1 MSKNLNLV
9 IPLLLAMLAA
19 APALARSRA
28 GQDDF
33 LAGLALEYRPEAAPD
48 YQGAAARY
56 QAAAAAGSREALP
69 ALVRLYGPGSPLWA
83 GPEVWREHLLAASRA
98 GWPEAAFQ
106 LAEALEKQTV
116 AADGL
121 NPVQFYGQ
129 AAAAGYGPAALRLGR
144 MYLEG
149 AGGLARDEKQAA
161 LWLAVAAENHE
172 ADAGLLLGKMY
183 YDKDPAVAGRWL
195 EKANAPEA
203 GYLLGQLYL
212 RDKRFIEAV
221 AAFTTSADQGYPQ
234 AHLALGLL
242 NLDNDFGRKPN
253 PREALK
259 YLKIAAQAD
268 LPEGSY
274 QLARMYLTGTATP
287 KDPITGAYWLHR
299 AAVRGHEKARDEY
312 DKLVYN
318 FSVGHK
324 KRLERMIE
332 DNSVPGMQTP
342 VQ

>member
-1 MSKNLNLV
+1 MRIIKLTALSLFIFMAASPAMAQNSGGREE
-9 IPLLLAMLAA
+9 LLSAM
-19 APALARSRA
+19 
-28 GQDDF
+28 
-33 LAGLALEYRPEAAPD
+33 ALEYRPDALPD
-48 YQGAAARY
+48 YQAAAARY
-56 QAAAAAGSREALP
+56 RAAAAAGSREAWLG
-69 ALVRLYGPGSPLWA
+69 LVRLTEPGGPLWS
-83 GPEVWREHLLAASRA
+83 GPEPWRENLLAASRA

-106 LAEALEKQTV
+106 LAQALEKQTV
-116 AADGL
+116 PADGL
-121 NPVQFYGQ
+121 DPMQFYVQ
-129 AAAAGYGPAALRLGR
+129 AAAAGFGPAALRLGEI
-144 MYLEG
+144 YLEG
-149 AGGLARDEKQAA
+149 GSGLARDERQASI
-161 LWLAVAAENHE
+161 WLAVAAENHE
-172 ADAGLLLGKMY
+172 AAAGLALGKMY
-183 YDKDPAVAGRWL
+183 YDTNPAAAARWL
-195 EKANAPEA
+195 ERANSPEG

-212 RDKRFIEAV
+212 KDKRSIEAV
-221 AAFTTSADQGYPQ
+221 AAFTASADQGYPP
-234 AHLALGLL
+234 AHLALGLI

-299 AAVRGHEKARDEY
+299 AAARGHEKAGDEY

-318 FSVGHK
+318 FSVGQK

-332 DNSVPGMQTP
+332 DDSVPGMQTP

>member
-1 MSKNLNLV
+1 MHFIKSIITIFFILS
-9 IPLLLAMLAA
+9 ATD
-19 APALARSRA
+19 PALAKSQAAR
-28 GQDDF
+28 DEF
-33 LAGLALEYRPEAAPD
+33 LSGLALEYRPYELPD
-48 YQGAAARY
+48 YQGAALRY
-56 QAAAAAGSREALP
+56 RQAAADGSREALLGL
-69 ALVRLYGPGSPLWA
+69 ARLYGPGSPLWS
-83 GPEVWREHLLAASRA
+83 GPETWREHLLAASRA

-116 AADGL
+116 SAEGL
-121 NPVQFYGQ
+121 DPVQFYLQ
-129 AAAAGYGPAALRLGR
+129 AAVAGVGPAALRLGKL
-144 MYLEG
+144 YLEG
-149 AGGLARDEKQAA
+149 GLGLDKDENQAA
-161 LWLAVAAENHE
+161 IWLAVAAENHE
-172 ADAGLLLGKMY
+172 AAAGLALGRIY
-183 YDKDPAVAGRWL
+183 YEKNPAAAARWL
-195 EKANAPEA
+195 ERANSPEA
-203 GYLLGQLYL
+203 GYLLGELYL
-212 RDKRFIEAV
+212 KDKRFIEAV
-221 AAFTTSADQGYPQ
+221 SAFTASADQGYPQ

-242 NLDNDFGRKPN
+242 NLDNDFGRKTN

-287 KDPITGAYWLHR
+287 KDPITGAYWLNR
-299 AAVRGHEKARDEY
+299 AAVRGHAKAKDEY

-318 FSVGHK
+318 FSVGQK